1 MSGFLTPLNDIA
13 PGESTTMQGSA
24 KKPYTLQNVGGVY
37 SCSCPAWLH
46 QSLSIDVRTCKHLR
60 KLRGDAVETA
70 RTGSP
75 GKAKKKTKKK
85 QKAAAKKVADNA
97 FLLAETYDDEE
108 HDPKG
113 MLMSEKL
120 DGVRTKWI
128 GKERIFIS
136 RGGNQFHAPDWFTKD
151 LPDDEDLDGE
161 LFLGR
166 GLFSKTSGIARRLDG
181 GEAWRL
187 MRFRVFDLVSK
198 RVLESDATFRERL
211 AGATQLVKG
220 LAYAEIVK
228 HTLCRGKKH
237 LAGALDR
244 MVALGG
250 EGLMLRDP
258 TALYEGRRSITLL
271 KVRKWYD
278 AEATVIGYDPGKG
291 RHKGRMGAMRCVM
304 PNGNEFGIGTG
315 FSDEER
321 DSPPWPVGTLVTYK
335 YREINENGIPRHS
348 SFRRIREPDT
358 P

>member
-1 MSGFLTPLNDIA
+1 MSAFLTPLNDLA
-13 PGESTTMQGSA
+13 DGESTTMQGSG
-24 KKPYTLQNVGGVY
+24 KKPYTLKNVGGVY

-70 RTGSP
+70 RTGTP
-75 GKAKKKTKKK
+75 GKAKKKSTKKK
-85 QKAAAKKVADNA
+85 KAAAKKVTENA
-97 FLLAETYDDEE
+97 FLLAHTYEDED
-108 HDPKG
+108 HDPRG

-120 DGVRTKWI
+120 DGVRAKWLAN
-128 GKERIFIS
+128 ERIFIS
-136 RGGNQFHAPDWFTKD
+136 RAGNQFHAPDWFTQD
-151 LPDDEDLDGE
+151 FPDEDLDGE
-161 LFLGR
+161 LFIGR
-166 GLFSKTSGIARRLDG
+166 KQFSKTSGIARRKDG
-181 GEAWRL
+181 GEAWRP
-187 MRFRVFDLVSK
+187 MRYRVFDLVSK
-198 RVLESDATFRERL
+198 NVLESDTPFRERL

-244 MVALGG
+244 IVDLGG

-258 TALYEGRRSITLL
+258 TAVYEGCRSNTIL

-278 AEATVIGYDPGKG
+278 AEGTVIGYAPGKG
-291 RHKGRMGAMRCVM
+291 KHKGRMGALLCIM
-304 PNGNEFGIGTG
+304 PDGSGFGIGTG
-315 FSDEER
+315 FSDAER
-321 DSPPWPVGTLVTYK
+321 ENPPAIGTVVTYK

-348 SFRRIREPDT
+348 SFRRIRESDT